1 MPTVEMF
8 FITKSITNSIT
19 INTPTAIIT
28 PSIVERL
35 LGAYVHQDMKWKEHI
50 LNNDDSLIKSLNR
63 RAGAIKKISK
73 NASFKTR
80 KMIANGLYMSKRIYL
95 MPVWIGSEDY
105 LVNALQVNLNKVAR
119 LVTRLNIF
127 TPTMVLMQQC
137 GWMPVKHL
145 MVYHS
150 IVLLHKTLQT
160 KSPSYLYQKV
170 TSGTQQHNTR
180 QAEES
185 RVADEAAGVLQQ
197 PCVDNSELD
206 LCRSSWAWSS
216 VKWYKQLPSSL
227 KAEQKLAKFKTA
239 LKSWVAENIDLN

>member
-1 MPTVEMF
+1 MSTSQKRRHRV
-8 FITKSITNSIT
+8 TNSIT
-19 INTPTAIIT
+19 INTPTAVIK
-28 PSIVERL
+28 PSTVERL

-50 LNNDDSLIKSLNR
+50 VDNDDSLVKSLNR
-63 RAGAIKKISK
+63 RAGAIKKVSK
-73 NASFKTR
+73 SASFKTR
-80 KMIANGLYMSKRIYL
+80 KMLANGLYMSKLIYL

-127 TPTMVLMQQC
+127 TPTKVLMQQC
-137 GWMPVKHL
+137 GWMPIKHL

-150 IVLLHKTLQT
+150 IVLLHKTLQN

-185 RVADEAAGVLQQ
+185 RAADEAAGVLQQ
-197 PCVDNSELD
+197 PCVDNSDLD

-216 VKWYKQLPSSL
+216 VKWYRQLPSNL
-227 KAEQKLAKFKTA
+227 KAEKKICKFKTA
-239 LKSWVAENIDLN
+239 LKSWVAENIDVN